1 MGALTDPYLER
12 CPLTDKSICLLSRL
26 LELGGSGAR
35 AVMYVGVTFA
45 PDFDI
50 FLAFLLLLVT
60 GAAGRLRLLGVLLN
74 RVGESV

>member
-50 FLAFLLLLVT
+50 FLLFLLVT

-74 RVGESV
+74 RVGESVCV